1 MAQKYYAVRKG
12 KKPGIYRTWPETQKQ
27 VSGFSG
33 AEYKSFATAA
43 EAETF
48 MQSGSAKASK
58 RHATASKAA
67 TAKRPSATV
76 SATITVYTDGGSRNT
91 GNVAGGHV
99 RDADKAAWAYR
110 IELPDTIETGSA
122 GEFGATNNRM
132 EIMAFRNALQ
142 KLVDLGQN
150 HESILFVLDS
160 QYVLNAVNKG
170 WLAGWKRRG
179 WKRSAG
185 PLVNAELW
193 QDVDR
198 LLPQFNQLDYQ
209 WTKGHA
215 TNQGNVFVDHL
226 LNETMDGMSR
236 AGKGATTT
244 HRTQPA
250 TKATTTKATTKTQPT
265 AQAQPATKI
274 ARTTKTA
281 VTAQPAVKSQP
292 VIKPATKRPTT
303 SAQKHQTAEQ
313 SVADIAESL
322 RHLPFEDD

>member
-12 KKPGIYRTWPETQKQ
+12 KQPGIYRTWPETQKQ
-27 VSGFSG
+27 VNGYSG
-33 AEYKSFATAA
+33 AQYKSFTTETAA
-43 EAETF
+43 QAF
-48 MQSGSAKASK
+48 MQESPNKPAHAKSAHTKSAST
-58 RHATASKAA
+58 ATTAA
-67 TAKRPSATV
+67 QT
-76 SATITVYTDGGSRNT
+76 TITVYTDGGSRNT

-110 IELPDTIETGSA
+110 IELPDSVETGSA

-142 KLVDLGQN
+142 HLVDLGQTR
-150 HESILFVLDS
+150 ESILFVLDS
-160 QYVLNAVNKG
+160 QYVLNAVTKG

-198 LLPQFNQLDYQ
+198 LLPQFTDLHYR

-226 LNETMDGMSR
+226 LNQTMDQMTKSGAKPASR
-236 AGKGATTT
+236 SRTTLAAPKA
-244 HRTQPA
+244 RP
-250 TKATTTKATTKTQPT
+250 TKAA
-265 AQAQPATKI
+265 AA
-274 ARTTKTA
+274 
-281 VTAQPAVKSQP
+281 
-292 VIKPATKRPTT
+292 KPDSEMT
-303 SAQKHQTAEQ
+303 HQSAEQ
-313 SVADIAESL
+313 SVADIARSL
-322 RHLPFEDD
+322 RNLPFTDD

>member
-1 MAQKYYAVRKG
+1 
-12 KKPGIYRTWPETQKQ
+12 
-27 VSGFSG
+27 
-33 AEYKSFATAA
+33 
-43 EAETF
+43 
-48 MQSGSAKASK
+48 MQGSAKTPARRSTKTRRPATSKSAS
-58 RHATASKAA
+58 A
-67 TAKRPSATV
+67 PV

-99 RDADKAAWAYR
+99 KDADKAAWAYR
-110 IELPDTIETGSA
+110 IELPDAIETGSA

-142 KLVDLGQN
+142 KLVDLGQTA
-150 HESILFVLDS
+150 ESILFVLDS

-198 LLPQFNQLDYQ
+198 LLPQFSNLNYR

-226 LNETMDGMSR
+226 LNETMDGMRRDATQQPVTHRHEAVAKTPVTKAKPVATKPASVAKR
-236 AGKGATTT
+236 APAQSTTTTQT
-244 HRTQPA
+244 HRT
-250 TKATTTKATTKTQPT
+250 T
-265 AQAQPATKI
+265 A
-274 ARTTKTA
+274 
-281 VTAQPAVKSQP
+281 
-292 VIKPATKRPTT
+292 
-303 SAQKHQTAEQ
+303 Q

-322 RHLPFEDD
+322 RRLPFGDN

>member
-27 VSGFSG
+27 VNGYSG
-33 AEYKSFATAA
+33 AQYKSFTTEAAAQAFMQAAPSKPSHTRQAHTKSASTATTAA
-43 EAETF
+43 QT
-48 MQSGSAKASK
+48 
-58 RHATASKAA
+58 
-67 TAKRPSATV
+67 
-76 SATITVYTDGGSRNT
+76 TITVYTDGGSRNT

-110 IELPDTIETGSA
+110 IELPNSVETGSA

-142 KLVDLGQN
+142 HLVDLGQSQ
-150 HESILFVLDS
+150 ESILFVLDS
-160 QYVLNAVNKG
+160 QYVLNAVTKG

-198 LLPQFNQLDYQ
+198 LLPQFADLQYR

-226 LNETMDGMSR
+226 LNQTMDQMTKSDAKPVSR
-236 AGKGATTT
+236 TITTPVAPKS
-244 HRTQPA
+244 RP
-250 TKATTTKATTKTQPT
+250 TKDVAA
-265 AQAQPATKI
+265 
-274 ARTTKTA
+274 
-281 VTAQPAVKSQP
+281 
-292 VIKPATKRPTT
+292 KPASEMT
-303 SAQKHQTAEQ
+303 HQSTEQ
-313 SVADIAESL
+313 SVADIARSL
-322 RHLPFEDD
+322 RDLPFTDN

>member
-1 MAQKYYAVRKG
+1 MAQKYYAVRRG

-27 VSGFSG
+27 VNGYSG
-33 AEYKSFATAA
+33 AQYKSFTTEAAAQAFMHDTPQAKSTAQA
-43 EAETF
+43 KTKVTHQA
-48 MQSGSAKASK
+48 SA
-58 RHATASKAA
+58 AA
-67 TAKRPSATV
+67 QT
-76 SATITVYTDGGSRNT
+76 TITVYTDGGSRNT

-110 IELPDTIETGSA
+110 IELPDHVETGSA

-142 KLVDLGQN
+142 HLVDLGQTR
-150 HESILFVLDS
+150 ESILFVLDS
-160 QYVLNAVNKG
+160 QYVLNAVTKG

-198 LLPQFNQLDYQ
+198 LLPQFTDLQYR

-226 LNETMDGMSR
+226 LNQTMDQMTKS
-236 AGKGATTT
+236 GAKSLVKPVTA
-244 HRTQPA
+244 TQPA
-250 TKATTTKATTKTQPT
+250 PKAKPTKA
-265 AQAQPATKI
+265 QAPQAMTH
-274 ARTTKTA
+274 RST
-281 VTAQPAVKSQP
+281 
-292 VIKPATKRPTT
+292 
-303 SAQKHQTAEQ
+303 EQ
-313 SVADIAESL
+313 SVADIARSL
-322 RHLPFEDD
+322 RDLPFTDD